1 MPAPV
6 VAAAGQV
13 LRKVVLRRL
22 LRLALVALP
31 FAVVGGIAVALMAV
45 LVLRGSDGEE
55 QGVAGPGNC
64 STVTASSNVS
74 VAELTP
80 EQVANAQTIVAVGRQ
95 LKVPAYGWV
104 IAVATAM
111 QESSL
116 VNLPTGHLD
125 SIGLFQQR
133 KPWGS
138 ESERLDPAT
147 SARLFYTG
155 GKGGQRGLLQVKG
168 FETMPLTEAAQAVQ
182 ASAFP
187 GAYARWESLA
197 QQVVADPAV
206 LSATCYSTA
215 AYQGDGTSG
224 AKAVSAALQWLG
236 TPYSWGGG
244 TLAGPSR
251 GFGPGAST
259 VGFDCSSLAQFAWHQ
274 ATGLR
279 LPRVTDAQ
287 AAALPHVPKG
297 APLQA
302 GDLLFFQTPG
312 APAGSFHHM
321 GIYDGQGNMV
331 HAPRTGKTVEVV
343 HDVMSVPYF
352 KNQLAVVARPGQAV
366 GSVQAGA
373 AR

>member
-1 MPAPV
+1 MPAPA
-6 VAAAGQV
+6 VAAGHL
-13 LRKVVLRRL
+13 LRRVVLRRL
-22 LRLALVALP
+22 ARLAVITLP
-31 FAVVGGIAVALMAV
+31 VLVVGAVAAALMAL
-45 LVLRGSDGEE
+45 LVLRGSDDGD
-55 QGVAGPGNC
+55 QGVAAPGNC
-64 STVTASSNVS
+64 STVTSASTVS

-125 SIGLFQQR
+125 SVGLFQQR
-133 KPWGS
+133 DPWGS
-138 ESERLDPAT
+138 KAERLDPAT
-147 SARLFYTG
+147 SARLFYAG
-155 GKGGQRGLLQVKG
+155 GKGGQRGLLQVEG
-168 FETMPLTEAAQAVQ
+168 FEVMPLTEAAQAVQ

-187 GAYARWESLA
+187 GAYAKWEGLA
-197 QQVVADPAV
+197 QQVVADPTV
-206 LSATCYSTA
+206 LSATCYSAA
-215 AYQGDGTSG
+215 AYRGDGTSG
-224 AKAVSAALQWLG
+224 ARAVAAALQQLG

-244 TLAGPSR
+244 SPSGPTR
-251 GFGPGAST
+251 GFGPGSST

-279 LPRVTDAQ
+279 LPRVTDTQ
-287 AAALPHVPKG
+287 AAALPRVPLG

-302 GDLLFFQTPG
+302 GDLLFFKSPG
-312 APAGSFHHM
+312 APTGSYHHM

-343 HDVMSVPYF
+343 HDVLSVPYF
-352 KNQLAVVARPGQAV
+352 KNQLAAVARPGQADAALH
-366 GSVQAGA
+366 AGGA
-373 AR
+373 Q